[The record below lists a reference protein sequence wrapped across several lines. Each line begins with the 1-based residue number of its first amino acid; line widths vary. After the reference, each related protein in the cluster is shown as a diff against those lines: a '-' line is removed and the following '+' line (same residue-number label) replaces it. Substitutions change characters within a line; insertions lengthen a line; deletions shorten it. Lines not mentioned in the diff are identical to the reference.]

1 MSSKKET
8 PKPSTVTELKKE
20 VLKGL
25 NPKQKRFAEF
35 YVISGNKTKAA
46 LDAGYS
52 PNSSSWQGSQLS
64 KHPKVR
70 AYIEFLIGEQESEIT
85 ASIDEAKRRMTLGM
99 RGMLTE
105 QVVVMVK
112 TEKVTYNKAGK
123 RVVTKKEVPTLIDK
137 QISIRDQIEASKLY
151 INIMDKT
158 NVDPIQEKAK
168 STSERIANA
177 MKDRIASSM
186 TPQIDSQFEFEEDIE
201 EKSVSED
208 EDTSSE

>member
-1 MSSKKET
+1 
-8 PKPSTVTELKKE
+8 
-20 VLKGL
+20 
-25 NPKQKRFAEF
+25 
-35 YVISGNKTKAA
+35 
-46 LDAGYS
+46 
-52 PNSSSWQGSQLS
+52 
-64 KHPKVR
+64 
-70 AYIEFLIGEQESEIT
+70 
-85 ASIDEAKRRMTLGM
+85 
-99 RGMLTE
+99 MLTE

-112 TEKVTYNKAGK
+112 TEKVTYNKEGK

-177 MKDRIASSM
+177 LKDRIASSM
-186 TPQIDSQFEFEEDIE
+186 TPQKDSQFEFEEDTE